1 MNSRLSFFTFTFI
14 FLCTQIFS
22 QVPNSSFEQWTNGEP
37 DGWFT
42 NNLVIGNL
50 VNLVTVTQSSDAHSG
65 SSSLRGEVVNYNN
78 GVYASI
84 LTAGKFG
91 GASGFP
97 ISQNYAS
104 ISGYYKLNSVQG
116 DKLDVIVVIMS
127 NGDGIALGAQELPA
141 ASGYTN
147 FNIPINYNSIGGTA
161 DTCLI
166 SITFANDTARA
177 VHAGS
182 VFYIDDLSLS
192 GNATSVKEPAKTIT
206 SFKLDQNYP
215 NPFNPSTKISWQS
228 PIAGWQSLKVYDILG
243 NEVATLINGYRPAGK
258 YSVEF
263 NSSVDGNRLS
273 SGVYFYQ
280 LKSWFLYSNKKNDI
294 DEIDFNLPSDVLLSE
309 AHL

>member
-1 MNSRLSFFTFTFI
+1 MKSFLQFSI
-14 FLCTQIFS
+14 FAFFFLYTQAFS
-22 QVPNSSFEQWTNGEP
+22 QVPNNSFEQWTNGEP
-37 DGWFT
+37 EGWFT

-116 DKLDVIVVIMS
+116 DKLAIVLVILS
-127 NGDGIALGAQELPA
+127 NGDGIAIGTEELPA

-147 FNIPINYNSIGGTA
+147 FSIPINYLASGTA

-166 SITFANDTARA
+166 TITFANDTARA

-192 GNATSVKEPAKTIT
+192 GNATSVKEPANAIT

-228 PIAGWQSLKVYDILG
+228 PVAGWQSLKVYDILG
-243 NEVATLINGYRPAGK
+243 NEVATLVNEYRPAGN
-258 YSVEF
+258 YSIEF
-263 NSSVDGNRLS
+263 NSAAEGNNLS

-280 LKSWFLYSNKKNDI
+280 LRIGSYIQTRKMILTK
-294 DEIDFNLPSDVLLSE
+294 
-309 AHL
+309 